1 MKLEELLERGVREG
15 ASDIF
20 IKAGAA
26 PVLRVAG
33 NVMPLYSDVVSE
45 FEVADYVEQLA
56 NEKAR
61 ARFAERGEVDLAFE
75 LDPLGRF
82 RVNIFRQRARVSI
95 VLRII
100 KSRIP
105 SFEDLNLPAENLK
118 KLASVPRGL
127 VLVTGIAGSG
137 KSTSIAAMLE
147 YVNENF
153 AKHVVTVED
162 PIEYVFQDKR
172 SIFDQRE
179 VGHDTEGYSSALKHV
194 VRQSPDIIMLG
205 EMRDQETMEAAMHA
219 AETGHLVFSTLHT
232 PNAMQSIDRIM
243 NFFQPHSHN
252 FLRSQL
258 SQLLEGVVSQR
269 LIPTKDLTARVPAI
283 EIMMATPTIRELL
296 LNGKTGELYKATKQG
311 KYFGCMTFNQ
321 SLKALLDT
329 DLITVEDAINNADS
343 PEELRLELR
352 GISRDSGF

>member
-1 MKLEELLERGVREG
+1 LKLEELLERAVREG

-33 NVMPLYSDVVSE
+33 NVMPLYSDVISE
-45 FEVADYVEQLA
+45 FEVADYVEHLA
-56 NEKAR
+56 NEQAR
-61 ARFAERGEVDLAFE
+61 GRLAEHGEIDLAYE

-82 RVNIFRQRARVSI
+82 RVNIFRQRGRMSMVMRV
-95 VLRII
+95 I

-105 SFEDLNLPAENLK
+105 PFDELNLPSENLK
-118 KLASVPRGL
+118 KLASLPRGL

-137 KSTSIAAMLE
+137 KSTTIASMLE

-153 AKHVVTVED
+153 AKHIVTVED

-179 VGHDTEGYSSALKHV
+179 IGHDTGSYSTALKHV

-205 EMRDQETMEAAMHA
+205 EMRDSETMEAAMHA

-232 PNAMQSIDRIM
+232 PNAMQSVDRIM
-243 NFFQPHSHN
+243 NFFPPHSHN
-252 FLRSQL
+252 FLRMQM

-269 LIPTKDLTARVPAI
+269 LIPTKDMTNRVPAI

-296 LNGKTGELYKATKQG
+296 VQGKSGELYKATKQG

-321 SLKALLDT
+321 SLKALLDS